1 MRREPAASDG
11 TVPSLARRSPA
22 RRANATDS
30 RDVRPSP
37 PREDHERRRRPPQNT
52 RRRGGGQ
59 ERGEARGD
67 GRRRRRPF
75 LPTVSPIE
83 LFADRRVRAAGPFEN
98 PPRRHS
104 RPPRGASTER
114 RRGSIALIVF
124 ERTTERSIPASV
136 FFSYVSRLRSERR
149 RRRRRAKKQKHF
161 APQRAKRRAS
171 ETRSS
176 HISEY
181 ERVSPFVDIRTHRAS
196 SSVFFRLSFLSFV
209 RSFVRPKIS
218 RSLFRFPLARRVFP
232 PTPRTP
238 TRSGRSCRP

>member
-83 LFADRRVRAAGPFEN
+83 LFADRRGSAAGRSRT
-98 PPRRHS
+98 PRDDTQDPHEARVPRHGADRSHRSSS
-104 RPPRGASTER
+104 RGRRNDPSPRLSFFRTFRDSEASAGADGVAR
-114 RRGSIALIVF
+114 
-124 ERTTERSIPASV
+124 
-136 FFSYVSRLRSERR
+136 
-149 RRRRRAKKQKHF
+149 KNKNNF

-181 ERVSPFVDIRTHRAS
+181 ERISPFVDI
-196 SSVFFRLSFLSFV
+196 
-209 RSFVRPKIS
+209 
-218 RSLFRFPLARRVFP
+218 
-232 PTPRTP
+232 
-238 TRSGRSCRP
+238 